1 MGFSAQRTHL
11 EEKRFCLFFFFLR
24 KCVIVKSFSRFLHV
38 HMKSSFFGKETDAMS
53 SHAPAWAQKKQGSR
67 NSDSWKCVPSWRQPN
82 GMKNNNILRNTKTC
96 SVRKKE
102 RMKGKEKS
110 KMRVSTKRR
119 FLAAIGFWQ
128 IMAAVRIFF
137 VVIRQCTKSLR
148 RLSIVSALLLTDR

>member
-1 MGFSAQRTHL
+1 MCDR
-11 EEKRFCLFFFFLR
+11 EK
-24 KCVIVKSFSRFLHV
+24 FSRFLRFHV
-38 HMKSSFFGKETDAMS
+38 HMKKLLSLFIFGKETDATS

-128 IMAAVRIFF
+128 IMAAVRMFF
-137 VVIRQCTKSLR
+137 VVIRQCTRSLR
-148 RLSIVSALLLTDR
+148 CLSLVSAPLRQIDSFIYPSIYSEIISSAWGL